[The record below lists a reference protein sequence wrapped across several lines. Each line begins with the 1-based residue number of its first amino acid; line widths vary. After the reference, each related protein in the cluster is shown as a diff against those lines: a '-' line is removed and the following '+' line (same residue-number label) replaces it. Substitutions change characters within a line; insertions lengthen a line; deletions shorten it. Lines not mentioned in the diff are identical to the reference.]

1 MTAVQA
7 MSNESLLG
15 RRDDVFMTTY
25 GRPPLALV
33 RGQGSTVYDADGKAY
48 LDLIAGIAVCLLGHA
63 HPNVLAAVNGQL
75 STLGHTSNL
84 YATEPA
90 IALAERLLGLLGPAG
105 QGGRVFFCNSGAE
118 ANETAIKVSRRTGRL
133 QIIAAE
139 GSFHGRTMGALSI
152 TGQPAKRAPFEPLLP
167 DVRFVPYGDES
178 ALRAAVTDATAAVFL
193 EPTLGEG
200 GVVPPPAGYLRA
212 AREACDAAGALLVLD
227 EVQSVGRTGRWYAHQ
242 SAGIVPDVI
251 TLAKGLAGG
260 LPIGACI
267 GLGAAA
273 GLLQPGDH
281 GSTFGGNPVVC
292 AAALAVVEVIEA
304 EGLIEQAALVGERL
318 AQGLRTCGAPLLTG
332 VRGSGLW
339 LALTLAEP
347 VAAAAEAGFRSAGFL
362 VNTVAP
368 DTIRLA
374 PPLVLTAAEADT
386 FIAAVPGVLAELA
399 VSEVGS

>member
-1 MTAVQA
+1 MTIT
-7 MSNESLLG
+7 SNESLLG

-63 HPNVLAAVNGQL
+63 HPKVLAAVNGQL

-105 QGGRVFFCNSGAE
+105 AGGRVFFCNSGAE
-118 ANETAIKVSRRTGRL
+118 ANETAIKVTRRTGR
-133 QIIAAE
+133 QEIIAAE

-167 DVRFVPYGDES
+167 GVRFVPYGDES
-178 ALRAAVTDATAAVFL
+178 ALRSAVTNATAAVFL

-227 EVQSVGRTGRWYAHQ
+227 EVQSVGRTGTWYAHQ
-242 SAGIVPDVI
+242 AAGIIPDVI

-267 GLGAAA
+267 GLGSAA
-273 GLLQPGDH
+273 GLLKPGDH

-292 AAALAVVEVIEA
+292 AAALAVVEVIES
-304 EGLIEQAALVGERL
+304 EGLIDQAAQVGEL
-318 AQGLRTCGAPLLTG
+318 LLQGLRACDAPLLTG

-339 LALTLAEP
+339 LAFTLAEP
-347 VAAAAEAGFRSAGFL
+347 LAAAAEAGFRAAGYL

-374 PPLVLTAAEADT
+374 PPLVLTAAEADR
-386 FIAAVPGVLAELA
+386 FLAAVPGVLSALA
-399 VSEVGS
+399 RPQAGS

>member
-1 MTAVQA
+1 MNVTA
-7 MSNESLLG
+7 NEKLLS

-25 GRPPLALV
+25 ARPPLALV
-33 RGQGSTVYDADGKAY
+33 RGEGSTVYDADGREY

-63 HPNVLAAVNGQL
+63 HPKVIEAVTGQL

-90 IALAERLLGLLGPAG
+90 VGLAEKLLGLLGSSG
-105 QGGRVFFCNSGAE
+105 DGGRIFFCNSGAE
-118 ANETAIKVSRRTGRL
+118 ANETAIKIARRTGRPE
-133 QIIAAE
+133 IIAAE

-167 DVRFVPYGDES
+167 GVRFVPYGDGE
-178 ALRAAVTDATAAVFL
+178 ALRGAVSSQTAAVFL

-200 GVVPPPAGYLRA
+200 GVVPPPAGYLQA
-212 AREACDAAGALLVLD
+212 ARQACDEAGALLVMD
-227 EVQSVGRTGRWYAHQ
+227 EVQSVGRTGTWYAHQ
-242 SAGIVPDVI
+242 QAGIVPDVV

-267 GLGAAA
+267 GLGPAA

-292 AAALAVVEVIEA
+292 AAALAVIDVIES
-304 EGLIEQAALVGERL
+304 EGLIAQAAEVG
-318 AQGLRTCGAPLLTG
+318 AQLSAGLQACDAPLLTG
-332 VRGSGLW
+332 VRGTGLW
-339 LALTLAEP
+339 LALILGEP
-347 VAAAAEAGFRSAGFL
+347 VAAAAERGFRDAGFL

-368 DTIRLA
+368 DTLRLA
-374 PPLVLTAAEADT
+374 PPLVLTPAEAER
-386 FIAAVPGVLAELA
+386 FVAAMPGVLESTAGNTRVA
-399 VSEVGS
+399 P